1 MTIGLKGHVL
11 GPAFP
16 EGYSNWQK
24 TDLHD
29 LIDAEL
35 IKEPTDKNVVKAI
48 KKVAKE
54 ADELVIATDFD
65 REGELIG
72 LEALEEM
79 LDANPE
85 LGSREG
91 TRDGTLKIKR
101 ARYSALTKEEIERA
115 FSDLDE
121 LSYPLANA
129 GAARQDIDLL
139 WGATLTRAVSLATR
153 RFGSNFLSVG
163 RVQSPTLGLIV
174 EREMERRAH
183 VAKPFWELFAKFQ
196 HPDGAFEAHHSVDKF
211 WERAEVDA
219 ALAGTSS
226 PGTVKSVTARKNTRK
241 PPTPYNTTAFSTDA
255 SSRLGITPAS
265 AMRIAEDL
273 YMDGFISY
281 PRTDNTVYPSSLPV
295 RELVSSL
302 VRIKEFSA
310 ASGLLDGEL
319 KPTRGKKETTD
330 HPPIYPTQAIHP
342 GALEG
347 PKRRVY
353 ELVVRRFLATFSP
366 PMITESTRADIEAG
380 DADLLRPRLGRRRP
394 RLRRHLHLR
403 SLLRRGDPGAEEGQ
417 SLDLDGEPWI
427 VDKETQPPSRISQ
440 AKLIE
445 LMEERGLGTK
455 ATRAD
460 IIQKLFDRGYVY
472 GNPPIPSET
481 GIALYEAFKNYVPGM
496 ATPEMTAQLEAEMDR
511 IAAGEMTKDDVVGES
526 RDLLHKTWSEID
538 ESNEDLA
545 KVVWKGMDED
555 RILGPCK
562 VCEEAGRKKED
573 GSPHMLR
580 IIRAKKSGK
589 RFVGCSGWTLDDP
602 DSCDQTFPLPQRGDV
617 FRLEERCSI
626 CEPDPAPQSRP
637 LPRPP
642 LEPLPQRRLRV
653 DAGDEETPRR
663 ARGRQSRQSGD
674 GEKAAA
680 RRQTR
685 NGASHSD
692 PQAQTRQSRRQ
703 RLSRPLF
710 ISLEGIDGSGKSTQ
724 ARLLAEAL
732 GPQTLSIREP
742 GGTEA
747 AERIRE
753 LLADPALDLDPYAE
767 LLLFLAARADLTA
780 RVIRPALEAGRDVVS
795 DRFADSTVAYQ
806 GAARG
811 LGVGETISLTDA
823 ATDGLWPDVT
833 VLLRV
838 DPELGVERADGDDRF
853 ESEGLDLQ
861 RAVAESYDEIAK
873 IASDRVVVV
882 DGDGTV
888 EEVHERVMD
897 AVKGRWASESRE
909 APSR

>member
-1 MTIGLKGHVL
+1 MRLIVTEKNNSAKKIAEALSRGSNSADKSYKVPFYAWTDEDGSEQMTVGLKGHVL

-29 LIDAEL
+29 LIDAKL

-48 KKVAKE
+48 RKLAKE

-85 LGSREG
+85 LGTREEA
-91 TRDGTLKIKR
+91 DAGTLRIKR

-115 FSDLDE
+115 FSNLDE

-139 WGATLTRAVSLATR
+139 WGATLTRAVSLASR

-183 VAKPFWELFAKFQ
+183 VPKPFWELFAKFQ
-196 HPDGAFEAHHSVDKF
+196 HPDGSFEAHHTTDKF
-211 WERAEVDA
+211 WDKAEADA

-255 SSRLGITPAS
+255 FSRLGITPAS

-281 PRTDNTVYPSSLPV
+281 PRTDNTVYPPSLPV

-302 VRIKEFSA
+302 VRVKEFSA
-310 ASGLLDGEL
+310 AAGLLDGEL

-347 PKRRVY
+347 PKKRVY

-380 DADLLRPRLGRRRP
+380 
-394 RLRRHLHLR
+394 
-403 SLLRRGDPGAEEGQ
+403 SQTYFVRGSVVVDPGYAGIYTYARSADEEIPKLEEGQ
-417 SLDLDGEPWI
+417 QLPLDGEPWL
-427 VDKETQPPSRISQ
+427 VDKETQPPPRISQ

-445 LMEERGLGTK
+445 MMEERGLGTK

-472 GNPPIPSET
+472 GNPPVPSET
-481 GIALYEAFKNYVPGM
+481 GIALYEAFKNYVPAM

-511 IAAGEMTKDDVVGES
+511 IAAGEMTKGEVVGES
-526 RDLLHKTWSEID
+526 RDLLHKTWTEID
-538 ESNEDLA
+538 GSREDLA
-545 KVVWKGMDED
+545 KVIWKGMDED

-562 VCEEAGRKKED
+562 VCEEAGRTKED
-573 GSPHMLR
+573 GSPNMLR

-589 RFVGCSGWTLDDP
+589 RFVGCSGWTADDP
-602 DSCDQTFPLPQRGDV
+602 ESCDQTFPLPQRGDV

-626 CEPDPAPQSRP
+626 CDR
-637 LPRPP
+637 
-642 LEPLPQRRLRV
+642 
-653 DAGDEETPRR
+653 TPRLKVVPF
-663 ARGRQSRQSGD
+663 RGRPWNLCLNDECPSM
-674 GEKAAA
+674 EEMKK
-680 RRQTR
+680 RR
-685 NGASHSD
+685 
-692 PQAQTRQSRRQ
+692 
-703 RLSRPLF
+703 
-710 ISLEGIDGSGKSTQ
+710 
-724 ARLLAEAL
+724 
-732 GPQTLSIREP
+732 
-742 GGTEA
+742 
-747 AERIRE
+747 AERE
-753 LLADPALDLDPYAE
+753 
-767 LLLFLAARADLTA
+767 AARA
-780 RVIRPALEAGRDVVS
+780 
-795 DRFADSTVAYQ
+795 
-806 GAARG
+806 
-811 LGVGETISLTDA
+811 
-823 ATDGLWPDVT
+823 
-833 VLLRV
+833 
-838 DPELGVERADGDDRF
+838 
-853 ESEGLDLQ
+853 
-861 RAVAESYDEIAK
+861 AK
-873 IASDRVVVV
+873 EEMAKKPPP
-882 DGDGTV
+882 DGTAKPSKADTAT
-888 EEVHERVMD
+888 RKRKRAKT
-897 AVKGRWASESRE
+897 AVKG
-909 APSR
+909 

>member
-1 MTIGLKGHVL
+1 MRLIVTEKNNSAKKIADILAAPVGGPSTDKTFKVPYYTWTDDDGEQHRTIGLKGHVL

-35 IKEPTDKNVVKAI
+35 VKEPTDKNVVKAI
-48 KKVAKE
+48 RKVAKE
-54 ADELVIATDFD
+54 ADDLVIATDFD

-85 LGSREG
+85 LGSREDSEKG
-91 TRDGTLKIKR
+91 VLRVKR

-115 FSDLDE
+115 FSELDE

-139 WGATLTRAVSLATR
+139 WGATLTRAVSLSTR

-183 VAKPFWELFAKFQ
+183 VPKPFWELFARFQ
-196 HPDGAFEAHHSVDKF
+196 HPQGAFEAHHTVDKF
-211 WERAEVDA
+211 WDESEADA
-219 ALAGTSS
+219 ALAGTSG

-273 YMDGFISY
+273 YMDGFVSY
-281 PRTDNTVYPSSLPV
+281 PRTDNTVYPSSLPA

-310 ASGLLDGEL
+310 AAGLLEHGEL

-330 HPPIYPTQAIHP
+330 HPPIYPTQAIRP

-347 PKRRVY
+347 SKRRVY
-353 ELVVRRFLATFSP
+353 ELIVRRFLATFSP

-380 DADLLRPRLGRRRP
+380 
-394 RLRRHLHLR
+394 
-403 SLLRRGDPGAEEGQ
+403 SETYFVRGSVVVDPGYAGIYTYARSSDDEIPALEEGQ
-417 SLDLDGEPWI
+417 TLELAAPDPEPGEDRPAENPWI
-427 VDKETQPPSRISQ
+427 LAKETQPPGRISQ

-445 LMEERGLGTK
+445 LMEERNLGTK

-472 GNPPIPSET
+472 SNPPVPSET
-481 GIALYEAFKNYVPGM
+481 GIALFEAFKKYVPGM

-511 IAAGEMTKDDVVGES
+511 IAAGKMTKTEVVGES
-526 RDLLHKTWSEID
+526 RDLLHRTWSEIE
-538 ESNEDLA
+538 ESKEDLA

-562 VCEEAGRKKED
+562 VCEEAGRTKED
-573 GSPHMLR
+573 GSPNMLR

-589 RFVGCSGWTLDDP
+589 RFVGCSGWSADDP

-626 CEPDPAPQSRP
+626 C
-637 LPRPP
+637 
-642 LEPLPQRRLRV
+642 
-653 DAGDEETPRR
+653 GETPRLKVVPFRGRPWNLCLNDDCESMQEMKKRRAEREAAKKAKEAMAEKPMPGGDEDAKPSKADTATRKRKR
-663 ARGRQSRQSGD
+663 AR
-674 GEKAAA
+674 
-680 RRQTR
+680 
-685 NGASHSD
+685 
-692 PQAQTRQSRRQ
+692 
-703 RLSRPLF
+703 
-710 ISLEGIDGSGKSTQ
+710 
-724 ARLLAEAL
+724 
-732 GPQTLSIREP
+732 
-742 GGTEA
+742 
-747 AERIRE
+747 
-753 LLADPALDLDPYAE
+753 
-767 LLLFLAARADLTA
+767 
-780 RVIRPALEAGRDVVS
+780 
-795 DRFADSTVAYQ
+795 
-806 GAARG
+806 
-811 LGVGETISLTDA
+811 
-823 ATDGLWPDVT
+823 ATT
-833 VLLRV
+833 
-838 DPELGVERADGDDRF
+838 
-853 ESEGLDLQ
+853 
-861 RAVAESYDEIAK
+861 
-873 IASDRVVVV
+873 
-882 DGDGTV
+882 
-888 EEVHERVMD
+888 
-897 AVKGRWASESRE
+897 
-909 APSR
+909 

>member
-1 MTIGLKGHVL
+1 MRLIVTEKNNSAKKIAEALSNGSNGADKTFKVPFYTWTDAEGNEQMTVGLKGHVL

-29 LIDAEL
+29 LIDAKL

-48 KKVAKE
+48 KKLAKE

-79 LDANPE
+79 LDSNPD
-85 LGSREG
+85 LGSRQG
-91 TRDGTLKIKR
+91 TEDGTLRIKR

-115 FSDLDE
+115 FGELDE

-139 WGATLTRAVSLATR
+139 WGATLTRAVSLASR

-183 VAKPFWELFAKFQ
+183 VPKPFWEVFAKFQ
-196 HPDGAFEAHHSVDKF
+196 HPDGSFETHHGVDKF
-211 WERAEVDA
+211 WEKAEADA

-295 RELVSSL
+295 RELITSL
-302 VRIKEFSA
+302 TRIKEFSA
-310 ASGLLDGEL
+310 ASGLLEGEL

-330 HPPIYPTQAIHP
+330 HPPIYPTQAVHP

-347 PKRRVY
+347 PKKRVY

-380 DADLLRPRLGRRRP
+380 EETYFV
-394 RLRRHLHLR
+394 
-403 SLLRRGDPGAEEGQ
+403 RGSVVVDPGYAAVYTYARSADEEIPKLEEGQ
-417 SLDLDGEPWI
+417 ALPLDGEPWAL
-427 VDKETQPPSRISQ
+427 DKETQPPGRISQ

-445 LMEERGLGTK
+445 MMEERGLGTK

-472 GNPPIPSET
+472 GNPPVPSET
-481 GIALYEAFKNYVPGM
+481 GIALYEAFKNYVPAM
-496 ATPEMTAQLEAEMDR
+496 ATPEMTATLEAEMDR
-511 IAAGEMTKDDVVGES
+511 IAAGEMTKGAVVGES

-538 ESNEDLA
+538 ESREDLA
-545 KVVWKGMDED
+545 KVIWKGMDED

-562 VCEEAGRKKED
+562 VCEEAGRTKED
-573 GSPHMLR
+573 GSPNMLR

-589 RFVGCSGWTLDDP
+589 RFVGCTGWTADDP

-626 CEPDPAPQSRP
+626 CDRTPRLKVVPFRGRP
-637 LPRPP
+637 WNLC
-642 LEPLPQRRLRV
+642 LNDDCESMQEMKKRRAERE
-653 DAGDEETPRR
+653 AAKAAKAEMEKQPKPKGDEGAPAKADTATRKRKR
-663 ARGRQSRQSGD
+663 A
-674 GEKAAA
+674 KA
-680 RRQTR
+680 
-685 NGASHSD
+685 GA
-692 PQAQTRQSRRQ
+692 
-703 RLSRPLF
+703 
-710 ISLEGIDGSGKSTQ
+710 KS
-724 ARLLAEAL
+724 
-732 GPQTLSIREP
+732 
-742 GGTEA
+742 
-747 AERIRE
+747 
-753 LLADPALDLDPYAE
+753 
-767 LLLFLAARADLTA
+767 
-780 RVIRPALEAGRDVVS
+780 
-795 DRFADSTVAYQ
+795 
-806 GAARG
+806 
-811 LGVGETISLTDA
+811 
-823 ATDGLWPDVT
+823 
-833 VLLRV
+833 
-838 DPELGVERADGDDRF
+838 
-853 ESEGLDLQ
+853 
-861 RAVAESYDEIAK
+861 
-873 IASDRVVVV
+873 
-882 DGDGTV
+882 
-888 EEVHERVMD
+888 
-897 AVKGRWASESRE
+897 
-909 APSR
+909 

>member
-1 MTIGLKGHVL
+1 MRLIVTEKNNSAKKIADILGKGSAASDKSYKVPFYTWTDGNGEEQMTIGLKGHVL

-48 KKVAKE
+48 RKVAKG

-79 LDANPE
+79 LDANPK

-91 TRDGTLKIKR
+91 TADGTLRIKR

-115 FSDLDE
+115 FSELDE

-174 EREMERRAH
+174 ERELERRAH
-183 VAKPFWELFAKFQ
+183 VAKPFWELFAKFE
-196 HPDGAFEAHHSVDKF
+196 HPDGTFETHHTVDKF
-211 WERAEVDA
+211 WEKAEADT

-226 PGTVKSVTARKNTRK
+226 PGTVKSVTARKNTRR

-281 PRTDNTVYPSSLPV
+281 PRTDNTVYPPSLPV

-319 KPTRGKKETTD
+319 KATRGKKETTD
-330 HPPIYPTQAIHP
+330 HPPIYPTQAVHP

-347 PKRRVY
+347 PRKRVY

-380 DADLLRPRLGRRRP
+380 
-394 RLRRHLHLR
+394 
-403 SLLRRGDPGAEEGQ
+403 SETYFVRGSVVVDPGYAGIYTYARSADEEIPALQEGQ
-417 SLDLDGEPWI
+417 TLQLEGDPWI
-427 VDKETQPPSRISQ
+427 VDKETQPPGRISQ

-445 LMEERGLGTK
+445 MMEERGLGTK

-472 GNPPIPSET
+472 GNPPVPSET
-481 GIALYEAFKNYVPGM
+481 GMAMYEAFKTYVPRM
-496 ATPEMTAQLEAEMDR
+496 ATPEMTAQLEEEMDR
-511 IAAGEMTKDDVVGES
+511 IAAGDMTKSAVVAES
-526 RDLLHKTWSEID
+526 RDLLHRTWSEIA
-538 ESNEDLA
+538 ESREDLA

-562 VCEEAGRKKED
+562 VCEEAGRTKED

-589 RFVGCSGWTLDDP
+589 RFVGCTGWTLDDP
-602 DSCDQTFPLPQRGDV
+602 ASCDQTFPLPQRGDV
-617 FRLEERCSI
+617 FRLEDRCSVCDQTPRLKVVPFRGRTWNLCLNDD
-626 CEPDPAPQSRP
+626 CESMQ
-637 LPRPP
+637 
-642 LEPLPQRRLRV
+642 EMKKRRAEREAARAAKEAMEKKPKP
-653 DAGDEETPRR
+653 AGDEDAAPKKTRKK
-663 ARGRQSRQSGD
+663 ASKADTATRGRKRA
-674 GEKAAA
+674 KAAA
-680 RRQTR
+680 
-685 NGASHSD
+685 
-692 PQAQTRQSRRQ
+692 
-703 RLSRPLF
+703 
-710 ISLEGIDGSGKSTQ
+710 
-724 ARLLAEAL
+724 
-732 GPQTLSIREP
+732 
-742 GGTEA
+742 
-747 AERIRE
+747 
-753 LLADPALDLDPYAE
+753 
-767 LLLFLAARADLTA
+767 
-780 RVIRPALEAGRDVVS
+780 
-795 DRFADSTVAYQ
+795 
-806 GAARG
+806 
-811 LGVGETISLTDA
+811 
-823 ATDGLWPDVT
+823 
-833 VLLRV
+833 
-838 DPELGVERADGDDRF
+838 
-853 ESEGLDLQ
+853 
-861 RAVAESYDEIAK
+861 
-873 IASDRVVVV
+873 
-882 DGDGTV
+882 
-888 EEVHERVMD
+888 
-897 AVKGRWASESRE
+897 KG
-909 APSR
+909 

>member
-1 MTIGLKGHVL
+1 MRLIVTEKNNSAKKIADILGAPGGGPSEDKTFKVPFYTWTDDAGREHRTIGLKGHVL

-79 LDANPE
+79 LEANPE
-85 LGSREG
+85 LGSREESEK
-91 TRDGTLKIKR
+91 GTLTIQR

-115 FSDLDE
+115 FGDLDT

-139 WGATLTRAVSLATR
+139 WGATLTRAVSLSTR

-183 VAKPFWELFAKFQ
+183 VAKPFWELFAKFE
-196 HPDGAFEAHHSVDKF
+196 HPDGSFEAHHTVDKF
-211 WERAEVDA
+211 WEKAEADQ
-219 ALAGTSS
+219 ALAGTSG
-226 PGTVKSVTARKNTRK
+226 PGTVKAVTARKNTRK

-281 PRTDNTVYPSSLPV
+281 PRTDNTVYPSSLPL

-302 VRIKEFSA
+302 VKVKEFSA
-310 ASGLLDGEL
+310 AAGLLDQPQL
-319 KPTRGKKETTD
+319 TPTRGKKETTD

-342 GALEG
+342 GALGEG

-380 DADLLRPRLGRRRP
+380 
-394 RLRRHLHLR
+394 
-403 SLLRRGDPGAEEGQ
+403 SETYFVRGSVVVDPGYAGIYTYARSADDEIPALQEGQ
-417 SLDLDGEPWI
+417 TIDLDGDPWI
-427 VDKETQPPSRISQ
+427 VDKETQPPGRISQ

-445 LMEERGLGTK
+445 LMEERNLGTK

-472 GNPPIPSET
+472 SNPPIPSET
-481 GIALYEAFKNYVPGM
+481 GIALYEAFKKYVPEM

-511 IAAGEMTKDDVVGES
+511 IAAGEMSKGEVVADS
-526 RDLLHKTWSEID
+526 RELLHKTWSEID
-538 ESNEDLA
+538 ETKEDLA
-545 KVVWKGMDED
+545 KVVWKGMDQD

-602 DSCDQTFPLPQRGDV
+602 ESCDQTFPLPQRGDV
-617 FRLEERCSI
+617 FKLEDRCSV
-626 CEPDPAPQSRP
+626 C
-637 LPRPP
+637 
-642 LEPLPQRRLRV
+642 
-653 DAGDEETPRR
+653 GETPRLKVVPF
-663 ARGRQSRQSGD
+663 RGRPWNLCLNDDCESMQEMKKRRAEREAAKAAKEAMAKKPLPEGD
-674 GEKAAA
+674 EDKASPKKRKKVSKADTATRGRKRAKAAA
-680 RRQTR
+680 
-685 NGASHSD
+685 
-692 PQAQTRQSRRQ
+692 
-703 RLSRPLF
+703 
-710 ISLEGIDGSGKSTQ
+710 
-724 ARLLAEAL
+724 
-732 GPQTLSIREP
+732 
-742 GGTEA
+742 
-747 AERIRE
+747 
-753 LLADPALDLDPYAE
+753 
-767 LLLFLAARADLTA
+767 
-780 RVIRPALEAGRDVVS
+780 
-795 DRFADSTVAYQ
+795 
-806 GAARG
+806 
-811 LGVGETISLTDA
+811 
-823 ATDGLWPDVT
+823 
-833 VLLRV
+833 
-838 DPELGVERADGDDRF
+838 
-853 ESEGLDLQ
+853 
-861 RAVAESYDEIAK
+861 
-873 IASDRVVVV
+873 
-882 DGDGTV
+882 
-888 EEVHERVMD
+888 
-897 AVKGRWASESRE
+897 KG
-909 APSR
+909 

>member
-1 MTIGLKGHVL
+1 MRLIVTEKNNSAKKIAEALSRGSNASDKTFKVPFYTWTDDNGEEQMTVGLKGHVL

-48 KKVAKE
+48 KKLAKE

-79 LDANPE
+79 LDANPD

-91 TRDGTLKIKR
+91 TADGTLRIKR
-101 ARYSALTKEEIERA
+101 ARYSALTKEEIDRA
-115 FSDLDE
+115 FGNLDE

-139 WGATLTRAVSLATR
+139 WGATLTRAVSLASR

-183 VAKPFWELFAKFQ
+183 VAKPFWEVFAKFE
-196 HPDGAFEAHHSVDKF
+196 HPDGSFEAHHSVDKF
-211 WERAEVDA
+211 WEKAEADA
-219 ALAGTSS
+219 ALAGTSD

-281 PRTDNTVYPSSLPV
+281 PRTDNTVYPTSLPV
-295 RELVSSL
+295 RELVQSL
-302 VRIKEFSA
+302 VRVQEFSA

-319 KPTRGKKETTD
+319 KATRGKKETTD

-380 DADLLRPRLGRRRP
+380 
-394 RLRRHLHLR
+394 
-403 SLLRRGDPGAEEGQ
+403 SESYFVRGSVVVDPGFAGIYTYARSSDDEIPKLEEGQ
-417 SLDLDGEPWI
+417 ELALAGSDAIASLGSKNVDADSIAEHPNPW
-427 VDKETQPPSRISQ
+427 VLGKETQPPGRISQ

-445 LMEERGLGTK
+445 LMEERNLGTK

-460 IIQKLFDRGYVY
+460 IIQKLFGRGYVY
-472 GNPPIPSET
+472 GNPPIPTET
-481 GIALYEAFKNYVPGM
+481 GIALYEAFKNYVPSM

-511 IAAGEMTKDDVVGES
+511 IAAGEMTKPAVVGES
-526 RDLLHKTWSEID
+526 RDLLHKTWTEI
-538 ESNEDLA
+538 EASKEDLA

-562 VCEEAGRKKED
+562 VCEEAGRTKED
-573 GSPHMLR
+573 GSPNMLR

-602 DSCDQTFPLPQRGDV
+602 ESCDQTFPLPQRGDV
-617 FRLEERCSI
+617 FKLEERCSI
-626 CEPDPAPQSRP
+626 CDQTPRLKVQPFRGRSWNLCLNDDCESMQEMKKRRAEREAAKAAKAAMSKKP
-637 LPRPP
+637 LP
-642 LEPLPQRRLRV
+642 E
-653 DAGDEETPRR
+653 GDEDAPAKKKKAKVKASKADT
-663 ARGRQSRQSGD
+663 ATRGRKRAKTAT
-674 GEKAAA
+674 KA
-680 RRQTR
+680 
-685 NGASHSD
+685 
-692 PQAQTRQSRRQ
+692 
-703 RLSRPLF
+703 
-710 ISLEGIDGSGKSTQ
+710 
-724 ARLLAEAL
+724 
-732 GPQTLSIREP
+732 
-742 GGTEA
+742 
-747 AERIRE
+747 
-753 LLADPALDLDPYAE
+753 
-767 LLLFLAARADLTA
+767 
-780 RVIRPALEAGRDVVS
+780 
-795 DRFADSTVAYQ
+795 
-806 GAARG
+806 
-811 LGVGETISLTDA
+811 
-823 ATDGLWPDVT
+823 
-833 VLLRV
+833 
-838 DPELGVERADGDDRF
+838 
-853 ESEGLDLQ
+853 
-861 RAVAESYDEIAK
+861 
-873 IASDRVVVV
+873 
-882 DGDGTV
+882 
-888 EEVHERVMD
+888 
-897 AVKGRWASESRE
+897 
-909 APSR
+909 